1 MIMINLG
8 LKRFGAAKGRI
19 DGLFVLDA
27 VMQKE
32 RGSPFL
38 PTKKRPETRT
48 RVYIRWCKLN
58 LVHLF
63 LVTLV
68 VIWHVF
74 NTATNTNQQFIAN
87 RCFFYRNAYY
97 LGSHLISGFTLESKI
112 TTSRVFTVL
121 IIIVDWE
128 CYWIGFQNKFAS
140 SELGYMFKMTEI
152 KVLQD
157 DPITPDN

>member
-48 RVYIRWCKLN
+48 RVYIRLCKLN

-68 VIWHVF
+68 VI
-74 NTATNTNQQFIAN
+74 
-87 RCFFYRNAYY
+87 
-97 LGSHLISGFTLESKI
+97 
-112 TTSRVFTVL
+112 
-121 IIIVDWE
+121 
-128 CYWIGFQNKFAS
+128 
-140 SELGYMFKMTEI
+140 
-152 KVLQD
+152 
-157 DPITPDN
+157 